1 MTSRRRPPD
10 TAVGT
15 RELHEWIGD
24 VRTARLSR
32 RAFALRLAALGV
44 PAPMASLMLL
54 DAGVARA
61 ADTAHTPHQRGGG
74 GALKLLFWQGPTLL
88 NAHFGTG
95 VKDQEGAA
103 LFYEALIRYDQDG
116 EPVPVLAA
124 EIPTRANGGVAADG
138 RSVTWKLKKGVAWH
152 DGAPFTADDVVFTWR
167 FATDPASAAITTG
180 DYEGIKAIEKVDA
193 LTVRVVFAKPTP
205 LWLRG
210 STPHVIPR
218 HLFEPYKGAK
228 SREAPANLK
237 PVGTG
242 PYRFVDFKPG
252 DLVRGEINRNY
263 HGANRPHFDSVE
275 LKGGGDAPSA
285 ARAVI
290 QTGEFDFGWNL
301 QVEDEVLK
309 RMESGG
315 KGRVNIHPSGNV
327 EFIQLN
333 MADPGS
339 EIDGE
344 RSHPRSRHPIL
355 RDPAVRQALALLCDR
370 RALETFVYGRTGVAT
385 ANILNNPARFNS
397 PNQRIEASVEKAN
410 ALLDAA
416 GWKRGAGGIREK
428 DGRKLRLLF
437 QTSINALRQKVQS
450 VYKQACAQAGIDVE
464 IKAVTPAVFFSSD
477 VGNPDTYSKFHAD
490 LQMYANGGREPD
502 PAGMMQWFVSWE
514 VASKANKW
522 IGRNRGRWV
531 NEEYDRLFKA
541 SEGELDPVRR
551 AALFIR
557 MNDLVCN
564 DHAVIPIVYRP
575 EVNGTARGLV
585 APTSGWDL
593 ALSSVAEWHR
603 AT

>member
-1 MTSRRRPPD
+1 MTARRRAPT
-10 TAVGT
+10 TAAGT
-15 RELHEWIGD
+15 RTLHRWLED
-24 VRTARLSR
+24 VRGGRMSR
-32 RAFALRLAALGV
+32 RAFTGRLAALGV
-44 PAPMASLMLL
+44 GAPMASLLLL
-54 DAGVARA
+54 DAGIAQPRGA
-61 ADTAHTPHQRGGG
+61 GYAPSRRGGG
-74 GALKLLFWQGPTLL
+74 GPLKLLFWQAPTLL
-88 NAHFGTG
+88 NPHFATG
-95 VKDQEGAA
+95 LKDQEGSA
-103 LFYEALIRYDQDG
+103 LFYEPLIRYDAEGD
-116 EPVPVLAA
+116 PVPVLAA

-138 RSVTWKLKKGVAWH
+138 SSVTWKLKKGVAWH
-152 DGAPFTADDVVFTWR
+152 DGAPFTADDVVFNWR
-167 FATDPASAAITTG
+167 YATDPATAAVTTG
-180 DYEGIKAIEKVDA
+180 DYAGIKAVEKLDA
-193 LTVRVVFAKPTP
+193 HTVRIVFAKPTP

-210 STPHVIPR
+210 STPQLIPR
-218 HLFEPYKGAK
+218 HLFEPFKGTK

-242 PYRFVDFKPG
+242 PYRFVEFRPG
-252 DLVRGEINRNY
+252 DLLRGEIHHGY
-263 HGANRPHFDSVE
+263 HAPNRPHFDSVE
-275 LKGGGDAPSA
+275 LKGGGDAASA
-285 ARAVI
+285 ARAVL

-309 RMESGG
+309 RMEASG

-333 MADPGS
+333 MSDPTT
-339 EIDGE
+339 ELDGE
-344 RSHPRSRHPIL
+344 RSHPKSRHPVL

-370 RALETFVYGRTGVAT
+370 KALETFVYGRTGVAT

-397 PNQRIEASVEKAN
+397 PNHRVEASVGKAN

-416 GWKRGAGGIREK
+416 GWTRGAAGLREK

-437 QTSINALRQKVQS
+437 QTSINALRQKVQAIF
-450 VYKQACAQAGIDVE
+450 KQACAQAGIEIE

-514 VASKANKW
+514 AASKANKW
-522 IGRNRGRWV
+522 IGRNRGRWFSQ
-531 NEEYDRLFKA
+531 EYDALFSA
-541 SEGELDPVRR
+541 SEAELDPVKR

-557 MNDLVCN
+557 MNDLVCD

-575 EVNGTARGLV
+575 EVVGTARKLV

-593 ALSSVAEWHR
+593 ALSSVAEWYR
-603 AT
+603 AP